1 MTILQYP
8 PRLPITTTAEVI
20 AMRLRGGRYAVFHPL
35 SRFAGEVASARQTA
49 PSPPLRPLRRGNDYE
64 IPGNLL

>member
-1 MTILQYP
+1 
-8 PRLPITTTAEVI
+8 
-20 AMRLRGGRYAVFHPL
+20 MRLRGGRYAGFHPL
-35 SRFAGEVASARQTA
+35 SRFAGEGASAWQTA